1 MPRIV
6 LIRHGQTDLSVRRVF
21 CGSSDPPLDAV
32 GREMAEAVGTRAE
45 REGAV
50 ALYASPLLR
59 ARQTAEPI
67 ARRTGLSLRLEPGLR
82 EISYGEWE
90 ARPASEI
97 RNVDGARYAAW
108 SAHPGALAPPGGES
122 GQAVA
127 ARAVPALE
135 TIVSRHPDGTVLVV
149 SHKTTIRI
157 IVCALMGID
166 LDLFRARLDSPLTS
180 FTVIE
185 YRTTGPCLTLLG
197 DVSHLPPH
205 LQRLA
210 AEGG

>member
-1 MPRIV
+1 VSRIV

-32 GREMAEAVGTRAE
+32 GREMAEAVGVRAE
-45 REGAV
+45 RQGAV

-67 ARRTGLSLRLEPGLR
+67 ARRTGLPLQIEPDLR

-90 ARPASEI
+90 ARAGTEI
-97 RNVDGARYAAW
+97 REVDGERYAAW
-108 SAHPGALAPPGGES
+108 SARPGAVAPPGGES

-135 TIVSRHPDGTVLVV
+135 AIANRHPDATVLVV

-157 IVCALMGID
+157 VVCALMGIA
-166 LDLFRARLDSPLTS
+166 LDLFRARLDTHLTS
-180 FTVIE
+180 FNVIE
-185 YRTTGPCLTLLG
+185 FRTTGPYLTLLG